1 MWCLV
6 SQLLV
11 SATVEVFLTW
21 ASWVDG
27 EITPPSSK
35 TVSKF
40 FLSGRTLVTLISSS
54 SMNIFYLFSQYLTL
68 DSLLFKISLLLSS
81 IMLCVLDIFSYLS
94 SASSGT

>member
-1 MWCLV
+1 MV

-11 SATVEVFLTW
+11 SAIVEVLTW

-35 TVSKF
+35 IVSKF

-54 SMNIFYLFSQYLTL
+54 SMNIFHLFLQYLTL
-68 DSLLFKISLLLSS
+68 DSLFFKISLLLSS
-81 IMLCVLDIFSYLS
+81 IMLCALDIFS
-94 SASSGT
+94 